1 VNGGLSISELH
12 FQTWL
17 AGFFWPFLRVGA
29 VVLSA
34 PVLNSRQV
42 PMRWRLLLA
51 VVLTLVIAPSIAQV
65 PVIDPLGLQAVLV
78 AVQQLLI
85 GLAMGLALQ
94 MAFAA
99 VVFGGQMI
107 SLSMGLGFS
116 QMVDPQNGV
125 QVPVLSQYYVI
136 LSTFVFLL
144 LNGHLIL
151 IDLLAQSFA
160 TLPIGAALGRDP
172 MHTLVAWGSQMLAGG
187 LLIALPLVATLLL
200 VNLGLGVIG
209 RAAPQLHIL
218 AIGFPIAI
226 LLGLTLIG
234 LTLPGT
240 VYGLTDLLE
249 QAFALIRS
257 MLSIKG

>member
-1 VNGGLSISELH
+1 MSITELQ

-51 VVLTLVIAPSIAQV
+51 VLLTLVIAPTIAQV
-65 PVIDPLGLQAVLV
+65 PVIDPFGLQAVLV
-78 AVQQLLI
+78 AVQQLLV

-99 VVFGGQMI
+99 LVFGGQLI
-107 SLSMGLGFS
+107 SLSMGLGFA

-151 IDLLAQSFA
+151 IDLLAQSF
-160 TLPIGAALGRDP
+160 TSLPIGATLGRDP

-187 LLIALPLVATLLL
+187 LLTALPLVATLLL

-226 LLGLTLIG
+226 LLGFALMGLSLPGAVHG
-234 LTLPGT
+234 LTE
-240 VYGLTDLLE
+240 LLE